1 MSQSKRKQLL
11 NWIKSH
17 PDLDHIRKLANQT
30 KVQYN
35 RNEKD
40 PTQRIRVYNRAK
52 YKTRKSLFSNLS
64 EIFWVPGRNLRGK
77 AYSDPNLDQQLNQT
91 ASIMSLSTIWDFVCT
106 SPVIYYFAK
115 GSGLFVLPLSAAY
128 ALLLL
133 VMSNK
138 AGEFAMNR
146 NKDSNRTAS
155 FLLLVFFTLSFIKT
169 LMSGVGIDLV
179 SRSGEIKNLAAKE
192 YLDNKSLVTTK
203 SKKAYGALFESVSNK
218 CDELNLKQ
226 SKLDLNKGAQRRL
239 YREFQEQMYK
249 KPSEM
254 PVGSPKL
261 LIDEHRTKFGF
272 CTQKDLINS
281 FIGKN
286 DFAFDNALKAK
297 NEVKDSLTP
306 ISYLYSFNRNQYY
319 NLFKGSPLLG
329 SESNLKKYEDIFKST
344 NINFR
349 VDCPDSEI
357 NCFGKVRWTDPGMA
371 INQAS
376 KQFYKKIADK
386 EFQSLGFSFVGF
398 VISILLSIT
407 AVVLLYSSSINMK
420 VRASRSSYILAL
432 RNKIFSELEDE
443 EQDENQ
449 KIENEKDNNQQE
461 GGE

>member
-1 MSQSKRKQLL
+1 M
-11 NWIKSH
+11 
-17 PDLDHIRKLANQT
+17 DHIRKLANQT

-91 ASIMSLSTIWDFVCT
+91 ASIMSLSTIWDFICT

-192 YLDNKSLVTTK
+192 YLENKSLVTTK

-218 CDELNLKQ
+218 CDELSLKQ
-226 SKLDLNKGAQRRL
+226 SKLDLNKGAQ
-239 YREFQEQMYK
+239 E
-249 KPSEM
+249 
-254 PVGSPKL
+254 
-261 LIDEHRTKFGF
+261 
-272 CTQKDLINS
+272 
-281 FIGKN
+281 
-286 DFAFDNALKAK
+286 DF
-297 NEVKDSLTP
+297 
-306 ISYLYSFNRNQYY
+306 
-319 NLFKGSPLLG
+319 
-329 SESNLKKYEDIFKST
+329 
-344 NINFR
+344 
-349 VDCPDSEI
+349 
-357 NCFGKVRWTDPGMA
+357 
-371 INQAS
+371 
-376 KQFYKKIADK
+376 
-386 EFQSLGFSFVGF
+386 
-398 VISILLSIT
+398 SIT
-407 AVVLLYSSSINMK
+407 GKTKCIKNL
-420 VRASRSSYILAL
+420 
-432 RNKIFSELEDE
+432 
-443 EQDENQ
+443 Q
-449 KIENEKDNNQQE
+449 KCL
-461 GGE
+461 

>member
-35 RNEKD
+35 KNEKD

-91 ASIMSLSTIWDFVCT
+91 ASIMSLSTIWDFICT

-169 LMSGVGIDLV
+169 LMSGVGID
-179 SRSGEIKNLAAKE
+179 
-192 YLDNKSLVTTK
+192 
-203 SKKAYGALFESVSNK
+203 
-218 CDELNLKQ
+218 
-226 SKLDLNKGAQRRL
+226 
-239 YREFQEQMYK
+239 
-249 KPSEM
+249 
-254 PVGSPKL
+254 
-261 LIDEHRTKFGF
+261 
-272 CTQKDLINS
+272 
-281 FIGKN
+281 
-286 DFAFDNALKAK
+286 
-297 NEVKDSLTP
+297 
-306 ISYLYSFNRNQYY
+306 
-319 NLFKGSPLLG
+319 
-329 SESNLKKYEDIFKST
+329 
-344 NINFR
+344 
-349 VDCPDSEI
+349 
-357 NCFGKVRWTDPGMA
+357 
-371 INQAS
+371 
-376 KQFYKKIADK
+376 
-386 EFQSLGFSFVGF
+386 
-398 VISILLSIT
+398 
-407 AVVLLYSSSINMK
+407 
-420 VRASRSSYILAL
+420 
-432 RNKIFSELEDE
+432 
-443 EQDENQ
+443 
-449 KIENEKDNNQQE
+449 
-461 GGE
+461 